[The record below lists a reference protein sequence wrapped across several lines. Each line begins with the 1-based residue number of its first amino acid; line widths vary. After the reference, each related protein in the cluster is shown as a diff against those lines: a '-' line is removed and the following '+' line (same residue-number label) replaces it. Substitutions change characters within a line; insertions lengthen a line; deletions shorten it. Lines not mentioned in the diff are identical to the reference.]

1 MSKRKI
7 LVTSNF
13 IQATQS
19 IQNYLSE
26 YSNENA
32 AKFTNALKTKLQK
45 VVTYPE
51 GYPPI
56 RKLPTKKNW
65 YRFALFQIIYK
76 VTSTQLIFLMLI
88 HTKQNTDL
96 EDLRKGKYS

>member
-26 YSNENA
+26 YSNESA
-32 AKFTNALKTKLQK
+32 TKFTNALKNKMQK
-45 VVTYPE
+45 VITHPE
-51 GYPPI
+51 GYPPV
-56 RKLPTKKNW
+56 RQLPTKKNW
-65 YRFALFQIIYK
+65 YRFALFQKNYK
-76 VTSTQLIFLMLI
+76 IMTSSS
-88 HTKQNTDL
+88 KP
-96 EDLRKGKYS
+96 KK